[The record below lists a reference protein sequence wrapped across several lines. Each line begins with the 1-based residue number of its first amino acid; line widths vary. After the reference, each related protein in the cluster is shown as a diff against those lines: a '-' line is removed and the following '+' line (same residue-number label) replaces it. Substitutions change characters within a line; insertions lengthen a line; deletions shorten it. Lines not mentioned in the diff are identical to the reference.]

1 MMSGDEF
8 YDDEV
13 TSRITVDD
21 YRDMADFERKRRRET
36 SSCHK
41 CGSPDPVRLGVE
53 GCSDCYDGWPRCP
66 LCKGWSDTGLHHDH
80 APQ

>member
-1 MMSGDEF
+1 MMHSDNEP
-8 YDDEV
+8 D
-13 TSRITVDD
+13 ITADN

-36 SSCHK
+36 SSCYK

-66 LCKGWSDTGLHHDH
+66 VCNGWADVFNHDH
-80 APQ
+80 AAQ